1 MFLLVYWRI
10 PIKKEITDT
19 IAVDA
24 QNIEES
30 SMFIKK
36 EIKF

>member
-10 PIKKEITDT
+10 PITKELTDT
-19 IAVDA
+19 IAADA

-30 SMFIKK
+30 SLFIKK
-36 EIKF
+36 EIMF